1 MGNVC
6 KVVLD
11 LDFSSYVFL
20 LITEKADCPSLYLLP
35 PPPWLRLQMVEQ
47 VRSLL
52 VSNMLESC
60 TRWPQDSVW
69 VNIVDLETL
78 SRTLGDT
85 A

>member
-6 KVVLD
+6 RVILD
-11 LDFSSYVFL
+11 LDLSSYVFL
-20 LITEKADCPSLYLLP
+20 LITEKADFPSLYLLP
-35 PPPWLRLQMVEQ
+35 PPSWLGLQIVEQ

-52 VSNMLESC
+52 VSNMLGSS